1 MSRAGTVADNP
12 DNLVEG
18 VLEVRDLVKR
28 FPVRRG
34 LLRRTVAQVHAVDGV
49 SFSIRSGETL
59 SLVGESGSGKTT
71 TGRCVLRLVE
81 PTSGEIRFEGQDV
94 LSLERRSLRQFR
106 RKAQIVFQDSSG
118 ALDPRMTVG
127 SIVTEPLE
135 IHKVGTRQ
143 ERTERMEALLQ
154 LVSIDPKAGSR
165 YPHEFSGGQRQRIGI
180 ARALALD
187 PSFLVADEPVSSLDV
202 SVQAQILNL
211 FVELQEKLRLSYL
224 FIAHDLRI
232 VRHISDR
239 VAVMYLGRIV
249 ETAPTTLLYE
259 NPLLPYTQAL
269 LASVP
274 EPDPQKEKPRSQKVL
289 PGNKQPSPLH
299 PPRGCRFH
307 PRCPVV
313 VDRCRSE
320 EPPLAE
326 IGEGHFAACHLVPA
340 PSTT

>member
-1 MSRAGTVADNP
+1 MSRASTVA

-49 SFSIRSGETL
+49 SFTIRSGETL
-59 SLVGESGSGKTT
+59 ALVGESGSGKTT

-135 IHKVGTRQ
+135 IHNVGTRQ

-259 NPLLPYTQAL
+259 NPLHPYTQAL

-274 EPDPQKEKPRSQKVL
+274 EPDPQKEKPSSQKTL
-289 PGNKQPSPLH
+289 RGNKQPSPLH
-299 PPRGCRFH
+299 PPQGCRFH
-307 PRCPVV
+307 PRCPVAV
-313 VDRCRSE
+313 ERCRSE

-326 IGEGHFAACHLVPA
+326 IGQGHFAACHLVAA
-340 PSTT
+340 PGTT

>member
-1 MSRAGTVADNP
+1 MKRAVTIT
-12 DNLVEG
+12 DNLVEN

-34 LLRRTVAQVHAVDGV
+34 LLRRTVAQLHAIDGV
-49 SFSIRSGETL
+49 SFTIRSGETL

-71 TGRCVLRLVE
+71 TGRCILRLVE
-81 PTSGEIRFEGQDV
+81 PTSGEIRLEGQDV
-94 LSLERRSLRQFR
+94 LALDQRSLRQLR

-118 ALDPRMTVG
+118 ALNPRMTVG

-135 IHKVGTRQ
+135 IHDVGTRQ
-143 ERTERMEALLQ
+143 ERTEKMEALLQ

-165 YPHEFSGGQRQRIGI
+165 FPHEFSGGQRQRIGI

-211 FVELQEKLRLSYL
+211 FVELQEKLHLSYL
-224 FIAHDLRI
+224 FIAHDLHI
-232 VRHISDR
+232 VEHISDR
-239 VAVMYLGRIV
+239 VAVMYFGKIV

-259 NPLLPYTQAL
+259 NPLHPYTQAL

-274 EPDPQKEKPRSQKVL
+274 EPDPQKEKPSAQKTL
-289 PGNKQPSPLH
+289 PGNKQPSPLD
-299 PPRGCRFH
+299 PPPGCRFH
-307 PRCPVV
+307 PRCPVAV
-313 VDRCRSE
+313 ERCRSE

-326 IGEGHFAACHLVPA
+326 ITEGHFAACHLVTA
-340 PSTT
+340 PGTT